1 MCGENRLSGLY
12 SERRKL
18 ATGAKN
24 ILGTAKS
31 GIRMIGQ
38 ANTFANKTGVSANTD
53 ARKYENTHAYEQAM
67 IAVYIYAS
75 MYSASVRR
83 PI

>member
-1 MCGENRLSGLY
+1 MGGCDECMENRLSGLY

-38 ANTFANKTGVSANTD
+38 ANTFANKIGVSSPQMNNMSNNLQQMSD
-53 ARKYENTHAYEQAM
+53 L
-67 IAVYIYAS
+67 IDV
-75 MYSASVRR
+75 
-83 PI
+83 

>member
-24 ILGTAKS
+24 IVGTAKS

-53 ARKYENTHAYEQAM
+53 ARTCENTHACDQAM
-67 IAVYIYAS
+67 TAMYIYA
-75 MYSASVRR
+75 
-83 PI
+83 

>member
-1 MCGENRLSGLY
+1 
-12 SERRKL
+12 
-18 ATGAKN
+18 
-24 ILGTAKS
+24 
-31 GIRMIGQ
+31 MIAQ
-38 ANTFANKTGVSANTD
+38 ANTFANKIGVSVNTD

-67 IAVYIYAS
+67 ISVYIHAS

>member
-1 MCGENRLSGLY
+1 MEMGNRLSGLY
-12 SERRKL
+12 NNRRKI

-38 ANTFANKTGVSANTD
+38 ENTFANKIGVSSPPMNNMSSNLQQIGNLIDVA
-53 ARKYENTHAYEQAM
+53 
-67 IAVYIYAS
+67 
-75 MYSASVRR
+75 
-83 PI
+83 

>member
-24 ILGTAKS
+24 ILGTVKP
-31 GIRMIGQ
+31 GIRMIG
-38 ANTFANKTGVSANTD
+38 
-53 ARKYENTHAYEQAM
+53 
-67 IAVYIYAS
+67 
-75 MYSASVRR
+75 
-83 PI
+83 